1 MKLYRVAKWFNPFS
15 VEVNDKEYTLD
26 AIIIFDNG
34 KIIAR
39 NNQGWFGSNNNY
51 DEMEINC
58 DCVLKRKV
66 DLNCNTAFIIKSE
79 NSYENRYDL
88 YIPNSAVLLEAPVY
102 KSTMSNNRR
111 IVKTQKSSIVEGVRF
126 DKHIFTDEAVNNIE
140 SQIREIGKKIEMSYG
155 NDFDKIEE
163 YTRALNCLA
172 IERNVTLKKLKDA
185 TIEELVAEYEVN

>member
-1 MKLYRVAKWFNPFS
+1 MKLYRTATWFNPFS

-26 AIIIFDNG
+26 SISIFENG

-39 NNQGWFGSNNNY
+39 TNSGWFGSNNNY
-51 DEMEINC
+51 DEMFFDC
-58 DCVLKRKV
+58 DCVVKRKI
-66 DLNCNTAFIIKSE
+66 DLNYTTAFIIKSG

-88 YIPNSAVLLEAPVY
+88 YVPNSAALLEAPIY
-102 KSTMSNNRR
+102 TSTMSNHRR

-140 SQIREIGKKIEMSYG
+140 NQIREIGKKIEMSYG

-185 TIEELVAEYEVN
+185 TIEELVAEYEVS